1 MGRSGVERCFGY
13 SYPELHWNCYRVAD
27 MKAAWPGTPGG
38 YEPYAWKDLVKEA
51 SARVRLRENHKRQEH
66 FSNLK
71 EAKDKKK

>member
-1 MGRSGVERCFGY
+1 
-13 SYPELHWNCYRVAD
+13 